1 MQKQNKQARQAQQK
15 SQIADVVFY
24 AGAWRL
30 YTKQCQTIA
39 EGPYRHGWK
48 TVEEAA
54 AFAKALGYR
63 VIIKR

>member
-1 MQKQNKQARQAQQK
+1 MQKQIQKTRRAQQK

-30 YTKQCQTIA
+30 YTKQYQTIA

-48 TVEEAA
+48 TVEEAVS
-54 AFAKALGYR
+54 FAKGLGYR